1 MTGEQLGRAFFTY
14 MVDRKPPPV
23 GNGEPHAYIYG
34 ADEFIV
40 DHGRS
45 VIIFPEIGEV
55 GFERDESSD
64 AFPEW
69 MAAVV
74 QPNGEQE
81 IVAGY
86 CQPFSDEAKDLL
98 PHVGG
103 AIRAMPYWIKQRFRE
118 PRVQK
123 MMAKIQP
130 RQSGSGGFAAKGL
143 GWRGR

>member
-1 MTGEQLGRAFFTY
+1 VTGEQLGKAFFAY
-14 MVDRKPPPV
+14 MFQREQVAV
-23 GNGEPHAYIYG
+23 GDGEPHAFLYG

-40 DHGRS
+40 DHERS

-86 CQPFSDEAKDLL
+86 CQPFSEEAKALL
-98 PHVGG
+98 PHVAG
-103 AIRAMPYWIKQRFRE
+103 AIRAMPYWIKKRYSD
-118 PRVQK
+118 PKIQK
-123 MMAKIQP
+123 MMAKVP
-130 RQSGSGGFAAKGL
+130 KKSGGLGGMAAKHL